1 MLLFRCARV
10 NRPPV
15 YVDRR
20 LGVDCAPGGETMAT
34 FIERA
39 VGAAKLDAATYEEV
53 EHDPG
58 AMGQAATLIVLASLA
73 AGLGAIRELG
83 VLGVLIAAA
92 ITLVAWSLWALITLF
107 VGTRLL
113 PGPQTEADFGQL
125 FRTLGFSA
133 APGVFQIAAL
143 IPAVGA
149 LIALAASLW
158 QLAAMVVA
166 VRQAL
171 DYESTGR
178 AIAVCVIGFIPYAL
192 VFSIGL
198 RWLYVLSD

>member
-1 MLLFRCARV
+1 
-10 NRPPV
+10 
-15 YVDRR
+15 
-20 LGVDCAPGGETMAT
+20 MAT
-34 FIERA
+34 FMERA

-53 EHDPG
+53 EHDAG

-83 VLGVLIAAA
+83 VLGVLLAAA
-92 ITLVAWSLWALITLF
+92 ITLGAWSLWALVTLF

-133 APGVFQIAAL
+133 TPGVFQIAAL
-143 IPAVGA
+143 IPLVGVW
-149 LIALAASLW
+149 IALAASLW

-192 VFSIGL
+192 VFSVGL
-198 RWLYVLSD
+198 RSLYVLAD

>member
-1 MLLFRCARV
+1 MQ
-10 NRPPV
+10 
-15 YVDRR
+15 
-20 LGVDCAPGGETMAT
+20 MT
-34 FIERA
+34 FSERA
-39 VGAAKLDAATYEEV
+39 IGAAKLDPRAYEEV
-53 EHDPG
+53 EHDAT
-58 AMGQAATLIVLASLA
+58 AMGQAAALIVLASLA

-83 VLGVLIAAA
+83 ILGVLVGAV
-92 ITLVAWSLWALITLF
+92 ITLAAWSLWAVITLF

-113 PGPQTEADFGQL
+113 PGPKTEADFGQL

-133 APGVFQIAAL
+133 TPGVLQIAA
-143 IPAVGA
+143 IVPGIGV

-171 DYESTGR
+171 DYDGTGR

-192 VFSIGL
+192 LFAFGL
-198 RWLYVLSD
+198 RSLYAFAD

>member
-1 MLLFRCARV
+1 
-10 NRPPV
+10 
-15 YVDRR
+15 
-20 LGVDCAPGGETMAT
+20 MAT

-39 VGAAKLDAATYEEV
+39 IGAAKLDAATYEEV
-53 EHDPG
+53 EHDPA

-83 VLGVLIAAA
+83 VLGVLLAAA

-113 PGPQTEADFGQL
+113 PGPQTEADFGQV

-133 APGVFQIAAL
+133 TPGVLQIAAL
-143 IPAVGA
+143 IPLVGVW
-149 LIALAASLW
+149 IALAASLW

-192 VFSIGL
+192 VFSVGL
-198 RWLYVLSD
+198 RWLYVLAD

>member
-1 MLLFRCARV
+1 
-10 NRPPV
+10 
-15 YVDRR
+15 
-20 LGVDCAPGGETMAT
+20 MAT

-53 EHDPG
+53 EHDAG

-83 VLGVLIAAA
+83 FLGVLFAAA

-133 APGVFQIAAL
+133 TPGVLQIAAI
-143 IPAVGA
+143 IPAVGL

-192 VFSIGL
+192 VFSLGL
-198 RWLYVLSD
+198 RWLYVLAD